1 MLADFWW
8 PTFRSIEVVL
18 LRLARRGVDPCCFA
32 DGTGFS
38 WQTAIPGLET
48 ALLHGE
54 HSVAGALVQLD
65 SFSGEGGRWTG
76 FPFLWTSGDGNR
88 GECVDGDVG
97 FPAVPGL
104 TAGA

>member
-1 MLADFWW
+1 
-8 PTFRSIEVVL
+8 VVL
-18 LRLARRGVDPCCFA
+18 LRLARRGIGPCCFA

-38 WQTAIPGLET
+38 WRTAIPGFET
-48 ALLHGE
+48 GLLRGE
-54 HSVAGALVQLD
+54 LSVAGALVQLD

-88 GECVDGDVG
+88 GEYVDGNVG

-104 TAGA
+104 TVDAWPLWCSFA